1 MNSEIRKDYIQ
12 DKYVII
18 APRRGVRPHEI
29 SECTPKVIPPPCRFC
44 PEKLD
49 LEKSVLAVSPD
60 VARGFMPRLRGT
72 RDAALRTGSE
82 KWQIKVVA
90 NKFPAVSVENQKAYG
105 VQEVVIETPKHGVH
119 LEELPDAQVANL
131 LLVYAARTKAIAKD
145 KKIEYILIFKN
156 SGGPAGASIQ
166 HAHSQIFATH
176 FLPPHLFDKSQ
187 KVQAYKLRTGRCVYC
202 DVIDRERKGPRLV
215 FEDTQVVAFTPY
227 ASMHN
232 YELWILPKRHL
243 DNVTL
248 LTDAERLS
256 WAEVLKRALKKIAA
270 LNLPY
275 NFYFHQVIHDEDQHL
290 YMKITPRGSIWAGVE
305 IGSGLIINPVSP
317 EDAAKYYRE

>member
-1 MNSEIRKDYIQ
+1 MEHSEIRKDYIQ

-29 SECTPKVIPPPCRFC
+29 AECVPIAVPPPCRFC

-49 LEKSVLAVSPD
+49 LEKQVLEIGAPW
-60 VARGFMPRLRGT
+60 T
-72 RDAALRTGSE
+72 
-82 KWQIKVVA
+82 IKVIP
-90 NKFPAVSVENQKAYG
+90 NKFPAVSLDNQNAYG
-105 VQEVVIETPKHGVH
+105 VQEVVVETPKHGVH
-119 LEELPDAQVANL
+119 LEDLPDAQVAKL
-131 LLVYAARTKAIAKD
+131 LEVYATRTKTIAQD

-156 SGGPAGASIQ
+156 SGGPAGASLA
-166 HAHSQIFATH
+166 HAHSQIFATK
-176 FLPPHLFDKSQ
+176 FLPPHLLDKSE
-187 KVQAYKLRTGRCVYC
+187 KVHAYKLRTGRCVYC
-202 DVIDRERKGPRLV
+202 DVIERERKSPRRV
-215 FEDTQVVAFTPY
+215 FEDKQVIAFTPY

-248 LTDAERLS
+248 LNDSERLS
-256 WAEVLKRALKKIAA
+256 WAKILKHALQKITA
-270 LNLPY
+270 LGLPY

-317 EDAAKYYRE
+317 EDAAAYYRE

>member
-1 MNSEIRKDYIQ
+1 VLILKIRSLFADIRLAIRETMSSEIRKDYIQ

-18 APRRGVRPHEI
+18 APQRGVRSKETTP
-29 SECTPKVIPPPCRFC
+29 ECQPKPVPPPCRFC
-44 PEKLD
+44 PEKINVEPSVFAIK
-49 LEKSVLAVSPD
+49 EKNAWS
-60 VARGFMPRLRGT
+60 
-72 RDAALRTGSE
+72 
-82 KWQIKVVA
+82 IKVVG

-105 VQEVVIETPKHGVH
+105 IQEVVVETPQHGKH
-119 LEELPDAQVANL
+119 LEELADHHVANL
-131 LLVYAARTKAIAKD
+131 LSVYAARTRAISKD

-156 SGGPAGASIQ
+156 AGGPAGASIQ
-166 HAHSQIFATH
+166 HAHSQIFATK
-176 FLPPHLFDKSQ
+176 FLPPHLLDKSQ
-187 KVQAYKLRTGRCVYC
+187 KVQAYKLRTGHCVYC
-202 DVIDRERKGPRLV
+202 DVIGKERKSPRLV
-215 FEDTQVVAFTPY
+215 FEDKNVVCFTPY

-248 LTDAERLS
+248 LSETERLS
-256 WAEVLKRALKKIAA
+256 WAKILKHALKKIAA

-275 NFYFHQVIHDEDQHL
+275 NFYFHQVIDDEDQHL

-317 EDAAKYYRE
+317 EDAAKYYRQ

>member
-1 MNSEIRKDYIQ
+1 MPSEIRKDYIQ

-18 APRRGVRPHEI
+18 APRRGVRPHEKKE
-29 SECTPKVIPPPCRFC
+29 ECAPTPTPAPCRFC

-49 LEKSVLAVSPD
+49 LEPYVFEYPEIGSPKRRRSNLP
-60 VARGFMPRLRGT
+60 APWL
-72 RDAALRTGSE
+72 
-82 KWQIKVVA
+82 IKVVP
-90 NKFPAVSVENQKAYG
+90 NKFPAVSIENQKAYG
-105 VQEVVIETPKHGVH
+105 VQEVVVETPKHGIH
-119 LEELPDAQVANL
+119 LEELSDPHVAKL
-131 LLVYAARTKAIAKD
+131 LSVYAARTATIAKD

-187 KVQAYKLRTGRCVYC
+187 KVQAYKLRTGRCIYC
-202 DVIDRERKGPRLV
+202 DVIARERKSPRLV
-215 FEDTQVVAFTPY
+215 FEDTHVIAFTPY

-232 YELWILPKRHL
+232 YELWILPRRHL

-248 LTDAERLS
+248 LTEAERLS
-256 WAEVLKRALKKIAA
+256 WAKILKRALKKIAA

-305 IGSGLIINPVSP
+305 IGSGLIINPVAP
-317 EDAAKYYRE
+317 EEAAEYYRK

>member
-1 MNSEIRKDYIQ
+1 MSTSEIRKDYIQ

-18 APRRGVRPHEI
+18 APRRGARPKETAP
-29 SECTPKVIPPPCRFC
+29 ECVPKPVPPPCRFC

-49 LEKSVLAVSPD
+49 QEKYLLEVGGNKV
-60 VARGFMPRLRGT
+60 
-72 RDAALRTGSE
+72 
-82 KWQIKVVA
+82 WQIKIVP
-90 NKFPAVSVENQKAYG
+90 NKFPAVSLENPQAYG
-105 VQEVVIETPKHGVH
+105 VQEVVVETAEHGKH
-119 LEELPDAQVANL
+119 LEELPDEHIAKL
-131 LLVYAARTKAIAKD
+131 LGVYAQRTQSISET

-156 SGGPAGASIQ
+156 AGGPAGASIQ

-202 DVIDRERKGPRLV
+202 DVIDKERKGPRLV
-215 FEDTQVVAFTPY
+215 FEDKNVIAFTPY

-232 YELWILPKRHL
+232 YEIWILPKRHL

-248 LTDAERLS
+248 LNDAERLS
-256 WAEVLKRALKKIAA
+256 WAKILKHILKKIDG
-270 LNLPY
+270 LGLPY
-275 NFYFHQVIHDEDQHL
+275 NYYFHQVIHDEDQHL

-305 IGSGLIINPVSP
+305 IGSGLIINPVAP
-317 EDAAKYYRE
+317 EEAAQYYWG